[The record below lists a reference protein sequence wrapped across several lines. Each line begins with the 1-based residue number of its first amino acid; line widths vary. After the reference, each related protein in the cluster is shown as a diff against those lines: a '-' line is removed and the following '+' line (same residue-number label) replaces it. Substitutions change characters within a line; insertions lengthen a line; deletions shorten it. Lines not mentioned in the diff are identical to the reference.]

1 MNAPILRKTFSGRG
15 RPRRQNVS
23 RYNDGQVARGYHL
36 PKEETPE
43 QAMAT
48 VMKARIRVL
57 GASKD
62 NADNPLWGTAIGRLV
77 IAGVIEAKM
86 LPVAQRYGR
95 LKAITGMMHDVR
107 PAYGVPVIARLS
119 CIFGRDPYDR
129 IDPEQAWDETE
140 LRKRHALIAR
150 IKQDDADITTAMWE
164 MEGRRESA
172 GAARIL
178 NRVVMWDDADA
189 ALGASDQSLL
199 RQALNRLD
207 RMWTMQ
213 KGH

>member
-1 MNAPILRKTFSGRG
+1 MNAPILRKTFSGRPG
-15 RPRRQNVS
+15 RPRRTDAS
-23 RYNDGQVARGYHL
+23 RYPGGQIKHSNRL
-36 PKEETPE
+36 PEETPE

-48 VMKARIRVL
+48 GLKARIRVL

-62 NADNPLWGTAIGRLV
+62 NADSELWGTAIGRLV
-77 IAGVIEAKM
+77 IAGVLDAK
-86 LPVAQRYGR
+86 LIPVAQRYGR
-95 LKAITGMMHDVR
+95 LKTITGVLHDVR

-119 CIFGRDPYDR
+119 CTFGRDPYDR
-129 IDPEQAWDETE
+129 LDPEQAWDTTD

-150 IKQDDADITTAMWE
+150 IKQDDEDVTAAMWE

-172 GAARIL
+172 GAASIL

-189 ALGASDQSLL
+189 ALDSSSQSLL